1 MLNYFDR
8 LAKNLLAPLLLRLA
22 LAAVFIFHAMGK
34 LGSAHDWGTNWNPSL
49 SPVVQALVAWGEFL
63 GGVALAIGF
72 LSRLAALG
80 LIVIMAGAIVTV
92 QGQHGFGLHSA
103 PEIKPEQTVPPLGY
117 EFNVV
122 LIVMCACVVLLGSG
136 VLGLDYWLKP
146 RKRA

>member
-1 MLNYFDR
+1 MLV
-8 LAKNLLAPLLLRLA
+8 PLLLRLM
-22 LAAVFIFHAMGK
+22 LAAVFIFHSMGK
-34 LGSAHDWGTNWNPSL
+34 LGSEKEWGTAWNPSL
-49 SPVVQALVAWGEFL
+49 SPAIQALVAWGEFI

-80 LIVIMAGAIVTV
+80 LIVIMAGAIATV

-103 PEIKPEQTVPPLGY
+103 PGIPPDKTVPPLGY

-136 VLGLDYWLKP
+136 VLGLDHWLRP
-146 RKRA
+146 RKPAA